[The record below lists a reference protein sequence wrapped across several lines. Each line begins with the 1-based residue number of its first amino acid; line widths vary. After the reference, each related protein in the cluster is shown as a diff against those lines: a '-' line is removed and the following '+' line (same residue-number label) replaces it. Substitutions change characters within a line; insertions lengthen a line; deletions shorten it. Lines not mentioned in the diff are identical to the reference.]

1 MYGEPGRAYVY
12 LVYGMYRCL
21 NVVTE
26 AAGYPAAVLI
36 RAVEPVEGVGT
47 MRAARTDAAIR
58 ARRAIDAAEAEAIL
72 VRLAHLPPERLTD
85 GPGRVGA
92 AFGLEVDWTGRDLC
106 DPRSPLRLE
115 LPVRGL
121 GGERRVVAGPRVGVA
136 YAGEPWAS
144 LPWRLTLSDA
154 RADGR
159 VVGPRDRGVD
169 GRSTPRA
176 R

>member
-12 LVYGMYRCL
+12 LVYGMHRCL

-26 AAGYPAAVLI
+26 PAGHPAAVLI

-47 MRAARTDAAIR
+47 MRAARADAAIR
-58 ARRAIDAAEAEAIL
+58 ARRAIDAAGAEAIR
-72 VRLAHLPPERLTD
+72 VRLANLPAERLAD

-92 AFGLEVDWTGRDLC
+92 AFGLDVDWTGRDLC
-106 DPRSPLRLE
+106 DPRSALRLE
-115 LPVRGL
+115 LPVPGL
-121 GGERRVVAGPRVGVA
+121 GRERRVIAGPRVGVA
-136 YAGEPWAS
+136 HAGEPWAS
-144 LPWRLTLSDA
+144 LPWRLTLSEP

-159 VVGPRDRGVD
+159 AVGPRDRGVD
-169 GRSTPRA
+169 RRLTPRA